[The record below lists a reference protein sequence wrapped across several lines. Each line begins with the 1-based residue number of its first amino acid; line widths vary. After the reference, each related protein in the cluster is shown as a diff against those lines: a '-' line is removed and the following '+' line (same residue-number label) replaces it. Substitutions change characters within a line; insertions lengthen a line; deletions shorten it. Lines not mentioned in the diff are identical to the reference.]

1 MSLNLKNSQLS
12 DQGQYTCMISL
23 GDWYDL
29 AVIQL
34 NMIAKGEEPSI
45 SLEHYEGNG
54 IGLTCSSKGW
64 YPKSQTVWLDSKG
77 KNRTEK
83 SDTTTTETPAGT
95 FSTSSYIIVEP
106 GVDSEISCKIIISAL
121 QLESESRILISDVFY
136 PTTSPWLLPFIVILL
151 LFLGIN
157 LFAVHKLRESNQT
170 VSKSENKKNELKTEQ
185 ECLKYE
191 LGKMDFFYICKS
203 LKMKFSLER

>member
-1 MSLNLKNSQLS
+1 MSHDGRKKVETQDKRYQGRTELFHSELRKGNMSLNLKNSQLS

-121 QLESESRILISDVFY
+121 QLESESRILIS
-136 PTTSPWLLPFIVILL
+136 
-151 LFLGIN
+151 G
-157 LFAVHKLRESNQT
+157 E
-170 VSKSENKKNELKTEQ
+170 
-185 ECLKYE
+185 
-191 LGKMDFFYICKS
+191 
-203 LKMKFSLER
+203 

>member
-1 MSLNLKNSQLS
+1 MYLKALSTGPLTVPQKKLMSCPMMEERRWKHGTTKRYQGRTELFHSELRKGNMSLNLKNSQLS

-77 KNRTEK
+77 K
-83 SDTTTTETPAGT
+83 
-95 FSTSSYIIVEP
+95 
-106 GVDSEISCKIIISAL
+106 KI
-121 QLESESRILISDVFY
+121 
-136 PTTSPWLLPFIVILL
+136 
-151 LFLGIN
+151 
-157 LFAVHKLRESNQT
+157 
-170 VSKSENKKNELKTEQ
+170 ELKSRYHNHRDPSWD
-185 ECLKYE
+185 L
-191 LGKMDFFYICKS
+191 
-203 LKMKFSLER
+203 

>member
-1 MSLNLKNSQLS
+1 MYSLSTHVYILIVLQMFHVVYAGLFEIIPPPNPVIGFLGEDIILPCQLTTSNVPEGTVHWTFDSSSEKIDVMSHDGRKKVETQDKRYQGRTELFHSELRKGNMSLNLKNSQLS

-77 KNRTEK
+77 K
-83 SDTTTTETPAGT
+83 
-95 FSTSSYIIVEP
+95 
-106 GVDSEISCKIIISAL
+106 KI
-121 QLESESRILISDVFY
+121 
-136 PTTSPWLLPFIVILL
+136 
-151 LFLGIN
+151 
-157 LFAVHKLRESNQT
+157 
-170 VSKSENKKNELKTEQ
+170 ELKSRYHNHRDPSWD
-185 ECLKYE
+185 L
-191 LGKMDFFYICKS
+191 
-203 LKMKFSLER
+203 